1 MGNKEGFCKNL
12 TVRKMEAHRKEAR
25 RDFNRLG
32 ERIAH
37 PKNFQRE
44 NQSRGKLESTFLV
57 TILARTEVSRPKKAA
72 KKANKTRR
80 FY

>member
-1 MGNKEGFCKNL
+1 MQKFNRSQDGGPQKRGQ
-12 TVRKMEAHRKEAR
+12 A
-25 RDFNRLG
+25 DNRLG